1 MADLGGRLDRALER
15 RVTLA
20 RGQLDRSAGALRPA
34 MLDQRLAAA
43 KQRLAGIGRHLELVH
58 PNRPL
63 EKGYAWVE
71 ARGTRKVIGTAEG
84 ARAAGAV
91 TLHFIDGA
99 VDARVERPG
108 GKSYDAARPEQPSL
122 L

>member
-1 MADLGGRLDRALER
+1 M
-15 RVTLA
+15 TLA

-43 KQRLAGIGRHLELVH
+43 RHRLEAMGRHLDLVH
-58 PNRPL
+58 PDRPL

-71 ARGTRKVIGTAEG
+71 ARGSGKVIGSADE
-84 ARAAGAV
+84 ARAAQAV
-91 TLHFIDGA
+91 TLRFKDGT
-99 VDARVERPG
+99 VDARVERPA
-108 GKSYDAARPEQPSL
+108 GKSYVASKPEQPSL